1 MIADAPEPMALVRP
15 ATTDAP
21 MTSGCVFCEG
31 EGGVCLWRDERCRVV
46 LVDEPFAGFCRVIW
60 NAHVAEMTDLAPAD
74 RDHLMDVV
82 FAVEA
87 ALRARLGPAKINLA
101 SLGNLVPHLHWHVIP
116 RYRDDSHFP
125 QPVWGAA
132 QRPGAARS
140 LAPDAPD
147 ALARDL
153 AAALG
158 AGSNAT
164 TTP

>member
-1 MIADAPEPMALVRP
+1 MFADAPEPMAPARP

-21 MTSGCVFCEG
+21 MTSGCVFCDG
-31 EGGVCLWRDERCRVV
+31 EGGVRLWRDERCRVV
-46 LVDEPFAGFCRVIW
+46 LADEPFPGFCRVVW
-60 NAHVAEMTDLAPAD
+60 NAHVAEMTDLAHAD
-74 RDHLMDVV
+74 RAHLMDVV

-87 ALRARLGPAKINLA
+87 ALRARLAPAKINLA

-132 QRPGAARS
+132 QRPGPARP
-140 LAPDAPD
+140 LAPDVPD

-158 AGSNAT
+158 RGSAAAS
-164 TTP
+164 TP